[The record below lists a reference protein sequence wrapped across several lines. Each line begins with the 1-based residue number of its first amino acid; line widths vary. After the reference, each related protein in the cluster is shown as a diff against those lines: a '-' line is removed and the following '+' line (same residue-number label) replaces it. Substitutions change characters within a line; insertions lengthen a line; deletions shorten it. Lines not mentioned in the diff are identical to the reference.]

1 MDAAAALAALS
12 AAALPSLA
20 ALQLCGLPL
29 LGSWE
34 PLPLAGLGG
43 GLTRLELT
51 FEHRHAGAEAALAE
65 LGRLRGLRC
74 LALDFMQVGGGG
86 CKDGWKCGT

>member
-20 ALQLCGLPL
+20 ALQLTGLPL

-34 PLPLAGLGG
+34 PLPLGGLSDV

-65 LGRLRGLRC
+65 LGRLRGLRH
-74 LALDFMQVGGGG
+74 LALDFMQVCVCVGGS
-86 CKDGWKCGT
+86 